1 VIQAFPD
8 EYHLNSL
15 EDLLKVCTTQLE
27 PNVDVKNI
35 FINLMDRLAEFA
47 LNNDM
52 QSFNSELDIYNMF
65 KQNIDKI
72 LDNTGQIEFKNLLDL
87 QVAFL
92 NFSLRCYP

>member
-1 VIQAFPD
+1 M
-8 EYHLNSL
+8 
-15 EDLLKVCTTQLE
+15 
-27 PNVDVKNI
+27 DVKNI

-52 QSFNSELDIYNMF
+52 QSFSSELDIYNMF

-92 NFSLRCYP
+92 NFSLRCYPSNSENVNAILKSCCRLCEK